1 MPSRTVKSDRHY
13 RDHARRN
20 FTRLGMGVSVLILGF
35 GGYMFTTA
43 SQTGEGAAPTTTA
56 DPAVAP
62 TTPPDVTIV
71 DVTTTTAEPAPST
84 TEAPPTTEAPD
95 PGPDPGFLDPAVG
108 FAESEP
114 VTVTRVVTAGQVV
127 LSGGRT
133 VKLAGIDAPAADA
146 CYGDE
151 GRQALIRRLSFADNG
166 GEVRLYSNGD
176 DDNVV
181 LYTDPSGPLTPEV
194 NADLILVG
202 AADIRP
208 GWRDADFRTGRDA
221 ARAERI
227 GLWGDC

>member
-43 SQTGEGAAPTTTA
+43 SETESTAPTTTA

-71 DVTTTTAEPAPST
+71 DVTTTTAAPAPT
-84 TEAPPTTEAPD
+84 TEAPAPPTTEAP
-95 PGPDPGFLDPAVG
+95 GPDPDFLDPAVG

-114 VTVTRVVTAGQVV
+114 VTVTRVVTAGEVV
-127 LSGGRT
+127 LRGGRT
-133 VKLAGIDAPAADA
+133 VRLAGIDAPAADA

-151 GRQALIRRLSFADNG
+151 ARQALIRRLSFADNG
-166 GEVRLYSNGD
+166 GQVRLYSNGD

-221 ARAERI
+221 ARAERL
-227 GLWGDC
+227 GLWGEC